1 MTGTEMVLE
10 MFNHL
15 MWLPVQE
22 RFIEFIHH
30 ESFRLQICIV
40 TIVEV
45 LLRVHDI
52 DYG

>member
-1 MTGTEMVLE
+1 MTRPEMVLE

-22 RFIEFIHH
+22 RFIEFCHH
-30 ESFRLQICIV
+30 ESFSLQICLV
-40 TIVEV
+40 TVIED